1 MIPVAR
7 LAHRAR
13 CSRGATMKPH
23 CRKFLQLATC
33 ATALPAA
40 QHAAWAQTYPTRSV
54 RIIVPVAAGGLNDV
68 TGRLI
73 GQWLSEHLGQQFL
86 IENRP
91 GAGTNL
97 GTESVVRA
105 SPDGYTLLIAGS
117 NAAINATL
125 FDKLTYNFI
134 RDTTP
139 IASI

>member
-23 CRKFLQLATC
+23 RRATC
-33 ATALPAA
+33 AAALPAA

-97 GTESVVRA
+97 GTEAALRA
-105 SPDGYTLLIAGS
+105 PADGY
-117 NAAINATL
+117 
-125 FDKLTYNFI
+125 
-134 RDTTP
+134 
-139 IASI
+139 